1 MSSARML
8 LKGVDF
14 MSLNEA
20 YLILV
25 PGVVPE
31 LDRSKILKDNYKC
44 ITVLV
49 NDEEEAL
56 KEAVSLVESESIH
69 AFVLCPGFSNSGIG
83 KIADALGENVS
94 VNVARGDGRSTKIVN
109 EIIESEWS

>member
-1 MSSARML
+1 
-8 LKGVDF
+8 

-25 PGVVPE
+25 PNVNPSV
-31 LDRSKILKDNYKC
+31 DRSEIVKDNYKC
-44 ITVLV
+44 LTVLV
-49 NDEEEAL
+49 NDEDEAL
-56 KEAVSLVESESIH
+56 REALSLVESESIH
-69 AFVLCPGFSNSGIG
+69 AFVLCPGFTNVGIG
-83 KIADALGENVS
+83 KMAEALGENVS